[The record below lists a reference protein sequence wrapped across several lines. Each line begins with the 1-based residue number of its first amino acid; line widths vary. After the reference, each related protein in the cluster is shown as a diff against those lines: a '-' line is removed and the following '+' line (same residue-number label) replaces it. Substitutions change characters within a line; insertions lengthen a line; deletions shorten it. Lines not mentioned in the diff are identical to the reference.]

1 MLEGKSLTICMF
13 KSSAKA
19 LLEEFEGDWKTTIG
33 QLEIGL
39 LKDGTWVVFNKNLED
54 SYDIKLADISWLKEA
69 LVCAK
74 QNNLKPILYVNHETI
89 KYTAHENHMII
100 YNILE
105 LLDEICIDVGIE
117 KFYLIDA
124 GFNFNL
130 DKTYKTKF
138 EKFVA
143 NTWLVSCKKHPLDID
158 EWVRH
163 DRFGELHD
171 RKHILTDLRFV
182 EYPIC
187 NLMSRAKDN
196 RLAFYIEAKRLGF
209 WDNNPNCTIND
220 FGQSD
225 EVARAR
231 KMGIPNIYW
240 DDEFAIDI
248 IKSFKNRKQEL
259 APAEMHMDIEKNYP
273 PELGMRMPFATKT
286 YQSSFFIMSAES
298 EIHGDSMFIT
308 EKTILPILNLQP
320 VNIIGQKGI
329 NAYMESLG
337 FDMFKD
343 IIDYD
348 LYDQIDDPVER
359 AIKQTHVVYDSV
371 IKNFN
376 EVLDHWKKHEAT
388 LHERLY
394 RNYLRL
400 AKFIELM
407 NENLILQPSNIIET
421 SQLNSKNIQ
430 KWLGA

>member
-1 MLEGKSLTICMF
+1 MLEGKSLAICMF
-13 KSSAKA
+13 ESSTFSLKD
-19 LLEEFEGDWKTTIG
+19 LFVDNNTTTIG
-33 QLEIGL
+33 QLKLGL
-39 LKDGTWVVFNKNLED
+39 LEDGTWVVVNKNLED
-54 SYDIKLADISWLKEA
+54 SYDTKLADISWLKEA
-69 LVCAK
+69 LRCAK

-89 KYTAHENHMII
+89 KYTSHENHMIM

-124 GFNFNL
+124 GINFNL

-143 NTWLVSCKKHPLDID
+143 NTWIVSCKEHPVDID
-158 EWVRH
+158 RRVRH
-163 DRFGELHD
+163 DRYGEFHD

-182 EYPIC
+182 KYPIC

-196 RLAFYIEAKRLGF
+196 RLAFYIEANRLGF

-225 EVARAR
+225 EIAREII
-231 KMGIPNIYW
+231 IPEVYQN
-240 DDEFAIDI
+240 DEFALDI

-286 YQSSFFIMSAES
+286 YQSSFFIMSVES
-298 EIHGDSMFIT
+298 ETHGDSMFIT
-308 EKTILPILNLQP
+308 EKSVLPILNLQP
-320 VNIIGQKGI
+320 VNIMGQKGI
-329 NAYMESLG
+329 NGYMESLG

-359 AIKQTHVVYDSV
+359 AIKQTHVIYDSV

-376 EVLDHWKKHEAT
+376 EVLNYWKKYEAT
-388 LHERLY
+388 LHERLC

-400 AKFIELM
+400 TKFIELM
-407 NENLILQPSNIIET
+407 DKDLIVQPSNIIDT
-421 SQLNSKNIQ
+421 PQLNSTNIH

>member
-1 MLEGKSLTICMF
+1 MLEGKSLAICMF
-13 KSSAKA
+13 ESSTNSLKH
-19 LLEEFEGDWKTTIG
+19 LFVDNKTTTIG
-33 QLEIGL
+33 QLELGL
-39 LKDGTWVVFNKNLED
+39 LEDGTWTVINKNLED
-54 SYDIKLADISWLKEA
+54 SYDIKLEDISWLKEA

-89 KYTAHENHMII
+89 KYTSHENHMIM

-124 GFNFNL
+124 GINFNL

-143 NTWLVSCKKHPLDID
+143 NTWIVSCKRHPVDID
-158 EWVRH
+158 RWVRH
-163 DRFGELHD
+163 DRYGELHD
-171 RKHILTDLRFV
+171 RKHVLTDLRFV

-209 WDNNPNCTIND
+209 WDNNPNCTINN

-225 EVARAR
+225 EVAREII
-231 KMGIPNIYW
+231 IPKAYQN
-240 DDEFAIDI
+240 DEFAIDI

-286 YQSSFFIMSAES
+286 YQSTFFTMSVES
-298 EIHGDSMFIT
+298 EMHSDSMFIT
-308 EKTILPILNLQP
+308 EKSVLPILNLQP
-320 VNIIGQKGI
+320 VNIMGQKGI

-359 AIKQTHVVYDSV
+359 SIKQTHVIYNSV
-371 IKNFN
+371 IKNFD
-376 EVLDHWKKHEAT
+376 EVLNHWKKHEAT

-394 RNYLRL
+394 KNYMRL
-400 AKFIELM
+400 TKFIELM
-407 NENLILQPSNIIET
+407 DKDLILQPSNIIET